1 MAGHQY
7 GDMLCTDQ
15 AHSELDNDEEDEDEE
30 DEEEDDDDDEEEEA
44 EDDDFYDEEDSNID
58 EDFEG
63 LSINEE
69 REIMRYALASHD
81 LQQYENQLRAQQ
93 QHQNQHHSAHGQQ
106 QYSCSSDTDNG
117 CGENNTNSNSYDLG
131 TCHNHHNSNSSGHS
145 NASDSN
151 PNLSIYNSTEKLIM
165 DTSLFD
171 TKMRLIGN
179 GIVLLVSTF
188 ALLVLLPLYFQQ
200 MTTNGPRF
208 NVFGATFLLSAAAAL
223 VFLVVTI
230 ALGVAIK
237 WKVPFYKPP
246 LPWTK

>member
-7 GDMLCTDQ
+7 GDMLCTDHSER
-15 AHSELDNDEEDEDEE
+15 HSELDNDEEDEE
-30 DEEEDDDDDEEEEA
+30 DEEEDDDEDEEEA

-93 QHQNQHHSAHGQQ
+93 QHQNQHHGQQ

-117 CGENNTNSNSYDLG
+117 CADNNTNSNSYDLG
-131 TCHNHHNSNSSGHS
+131 TCHNHHNSSNNSSGHS